1 MHKAEHTA
9 ANGGFELLDQL
20 LPDTPA
26 QAQQIQA
33 ARLALQDRFKD
44 SVHMMLKSLGQA
56 PEPLP
61 ARALPGPITTASC
74 GHMAEIGNIFLYRR
88 LIKAMHGQIACSILK
103 GDYGV
108 AAQLMIEKEMAP
120 LLARQLEEL
129 PEALDELQHYLE
141 THPVIH
147 SANDPF
153 LPSWAR

>member
-1 MHKAEHTA
+1 MHKAEQTTA
-9 ANGGFELLDQL
+9 DGEFALLDQL
-20 LPDTPA
+20 LPETPA

-44 SVHMMLKSLGQA
+44 SVHMMLNSLGQA

-61 ARALPGPITTASC
+61 AWALPGPITTTSC
-74 GHMAEIGNIFLYRR
+74 GHMAKIGNVFLYRR

-120 LLARQLEEL
+120 LLARQLEQL
-129 PEALDELQHYLE
+129 PEAPDELQHYLD
-141 THPVIH
+141 THPAIYA
-147 SANDPF
+147 ANDTF